1 MAVKHIKEYYNEV
14 CNQYSEMLSEI
25 RDFEKEASQGLI
37 EPERLDQ
44 IKESIKP
51 LMNNYQT
58 LSYIMFLLNKPSRK
72 EKEKRYE
79 RQNKKLLS
87 KIEKQFTKDGIL
99 KENTDNNVRINW
111 LTTKRAMLKFM
122 KATFVKRDVFKDK

>member
-14 CNQYSEMLSEI
+14 CNQYSEMLAEI
-25 RDFEKEASQGLI
+25 RDFEKEAEKGLI

-72 EKEKRYE
+72 EKHKRYE
-79 RQNKKLLS
+79 QQNKKLLS
-87 KIEKQFTKDGIL
+87 KIEKQFTKDGIIE
-99 KENTDNNVRINW
+99 ENTETIKK
-111 LTTKRAMLKFM
+111 LTQITKK
-122 KATFVKRDVFKDK
+122 

>member
-79 RQNKKLLS
+79 RQNKKLLR

-99 KENTDNNVRINW
+99 KENTEVIDK
-111 LTTKRAMLKFM
+111 LTQVIKK
-122 KATFVKRDVFKDK
+122 